1 MFQKQQLSFGNLA
14 QLMVKYSTRTILTP
28 FYDEDYQKFSIE
40 EKVNTQFNIM
50 SNIFAVIYG
59 TPEIQHE
66 APMDK
71 GRRNKLLHGK
81 ESLPKHMSICNV
93 ETEKSR
99 KMLKEFILPFI
110 ERRTYFISDLFILI
124 DNMPESMEKCSLKSY
139 KGKEEEFAQKDSE
152 EFMDFLL
159 KCLNVSLR
167 LENDKKK
174 ILEED
179 QFFDPKIDDPHGRGE
194 SKPCSTA
201 IEINITI
208 DNKIS
213 HVFYDFR
220 KSVDFIIEN
229 NLKIVTVN
237 TIFPK
242 ILVEVEELENLI
254 LKRIEKDEYQKVYEF
269 IKSCNDEFRPKVSW
283 RGRYLYDMALNGL
296 QTGKWS
302 AYGYFDQ
309 DGNIVGYTDIKLRAD
324 GSAEIGIS
332 LVENEYRQQHLTS
345 SLLFLFKLEYPHYG
359 FYIGIFEEN
368 EAMISI
374 FEQVGYEPNLLSVTL
389 DGKKTNKIKERIHP
403 AHPDNYKYN
412 TNSAYFKMQPLYEVL
427 KESRL
432 S

>member
-1 MFQKQQLSFGNLA
+1 MFQKQHLSFGNLA
-14 QLMVKYSTRTILTP
+14 QLMVKYSTSTILTP
-28 FYDEDYQKFSIE
+28 FYDEDYKKFSIE

-81 ESLPKHMSICNV
+81 ESLPKHISNCNV
-93 ETEKSR
+93 ETEESR
-99 KMLKEFILPFI
+99 KMLKKFILPFI
-110 ERRTYFISDLFILI
+110 DRRTYFISDLFILI

-139 KGKEEEFAQKDSE
+139 KEKEKEFAQTDSE
-152 EFMDFLL
+152 EFIDFLL

-167 LENDKKK
+167 LENDQKK

-208 DNKIS
+208 DNRVT

-220 KSVDFIIEN
+220 KSVDFILEN
-229 NLKIVTVN
+229 NLKIMTIN

-242 ILVEVEELENLI
+242 IMVETVELKDLVIKRVE
-254 LKRIEKDEYQKVYEF
+254 KHEYQKAYEF
-269 IKSCNDEFRPKVSW
+269 IKSCNAEFRPKVSW
-283 RGRYLYDMALNGL
+283 RGRYLCDMALNGL
-296 QTGKWS
+296 KTEKWS

-309 DGNIVGYTDIKLRAD
+309 DGKIVGFTDVKLRSD
-324 GSAEIGIS
+324 GAAEIGIV
-332 LVENEYRQQHLTS
+332 LVDSYYRKKYLAS
-345 SLLFLFKLEYPHYG
+345 SLLFLLKLEYPHYN
-359 FYIGIFEEN
+359 FYGGTFEEN
-368 EAMISI
+368 ESMIAT
-374 FEQVGYEPNLLSVTL
+374 FKLVGYEPNLLSVTL
-389 DGKKTNKIKERIHP
+389 DEQKTNKIKERIHP
-403 AHPDNYKYN
+403 DHPDNYEYN
-412 TNSAYFKMQPLYEVL
+412 TYSVYFKMQSLYEVL

>member
-1 MFQKQQLSFGNLA
+1 MFQKQHLSFGNLA
-14 QLMVKYSTRTILTP
+14 QLMVKYSTSTILTP
-28 FYDEDYQKFSIE
+28 YYDEDFEKISIA
-40 EKVNTQFNIM
+40 EKANTQFNIM

-59 TPEIQHE
+59 TTEIQYE
-66 APMDK
+66 APMNK

-81 ESLPKHMSICNV
+81 ESLPKHISTRNV
-93 ETEKSR
+93 ETEESKE
-99 KMLKEFILPFI
+99 MLKEFILPFI
-110 ERRTYFISDLFILI
+110 ERRNYFISDLYILI
-124 DNMPESMEKCSLKSY
+124 ENMPESMEKYSLQSY
-139 KGKEEEFAQKDSE
+139 KEKEEEFFQKDSE

-167 LENDKKK
+167 LENDQKK

-208 DNKIS
+208 DNRVT

-220 KSVDFIIEN
+220 KSVDFILEN

-242 ILVEVEELENLI
+242 IMVEVEELKGLI
-254 LKRIEKDEYQKVYEF
+254 LKRIEKYEYQKAYEF
-269 IKSCNDEFRPKVSW
+269 IKSCNAEFRPKVSW
-283 RGRYLYDMALNGL
+283 RGRYLCDMALNGL
-296 QTGKWS
+296 KTEKWS

-309 DGNIVGYTDIKLRAD
+309 DGKIVGYTDVKLRAD
-324 GSAEIGIS
+324 GAAEIGIA
-332 LVENEYRQQHLTS
+332 LVGSNYRKQYLAS
-345 SLLFLFKLEYPHYG
+345 SLLFLLKLEYPHYS
-359 FYIGIFEEN
+359 FYGGTFEEN
-368 EAMISI
+368 ESMIAT
-374 FEQVGYEPNLLSVTL
+374 FKLVGYEPNLLSVTL
-389 DGKKTNKIKERIHP
+389 DGQKTNMIKERIHP
-403 AHPDNYKYN
+403 DHPDNYKYN
-412 TNSAYFKMQPLYEVL
+412 TNSVYFKMQSLYEVL